1 MMEKGAPQ
9 AIGVGRAA
17 GLALAAAL
25 TAAIL
30 AAVATPTAW
39 AAPAPALES
48 PAAAPADPAWRP
60 APIYGA
66 DIRSLAIDPRD
77 PDTVLA
83 GTSAGQVYRSNDGGA
98 TWSDAGAALPLP
110 GWVVGTLAFDPN
122 RPGRVWAALWG
133 IFGGGFVVHSDD
145 LGRTW
150 QHPHPVREE
159 EQVYTLAP
167 VPGAPG
173 RLFAA
178 TRKGVYRSVD
188 DGASWL
194 LVTAA
199 YPEIV
204 NVSSL
209 WIDPLAPD
217 TVLAGTWRRA
227 YRTDDGGTTWR
238 GIFTG
243 MLEDSEVFTLQAVPW
258 NRGELWASTCGWVY
272 QTLDLGGKWQRFKNG
287 LAERRTPSFAV
298 LAQGRLLAGTVA
310 GLYSSDDSGSSWQRR
325 TGPELSVLAV
335 AQHAARPERVLLGT
349 EGSGVWRS
357 DDGGTTFRPTAAGM
371 HNLRVMAL
379 AREGQRVLAAVNHAG
394 PASGIYTSED
404 GGQTFTIVPAPVPTV
419 LALAVGDGRGWAA
432 TEKGLYERTVT
443 GWRRVEHFGTE
454 RIEQV
459 RIGNGRV
466 VVRSARGLFE
476 QHGTG
481 FRPIPYKHGTPRGAA
496 LAGDSLYVTD
506 DAGLYRL
513 AGGENHTAPSPMRG
527 ALVESL
533 GGQLFLSGRAGL
545 WARVEPAGEWRVF
558 WDRPSRLL
566 PTGDSRHPAL
576 AIAGDRALLL
586 RAGGEPVSVDLAFPA
601 RDVASALVVDG
612 KLLVGTS
619 GHGLQITALPAVDE
633 TPPTRGEP

>member
-1 MMEKGAPQ
+1 VTSCWKKTGF
-9 AIGVGRAA
+9 V
-17 GLALAAAL
+17 LALAAGLLAE
-25 TAAIL
+25 TAAAVVSSE
-30 AAVATPTAW
+30 AAAAPG
-39 AAPAPALES
+39 APAPAPFE
-48 PAAAPADPAWRP
+48 WRP
-60 APIYGA
+60 APLYGA
-66 DIRSLAIDPRD
+66 DIRSLAVDPRD
-77 PDTVLA
+77 PNLVLA
-83 GTSAGQVYRSNDGGA
+83 GTSAGQVYRSGDGGA
-98 TWSDAGAALPLP
+98 TWADAGAALPLP

-178 TRKGVYRSVD
+178 TRRGVYRSED

-209 WIDPLAPD
+209 WVDPLATQ

-227 YRTDDGGTTWR
+227 YRSDDGGTTWR
-238 GIFTG
+238 GVFTG
-243 MLEDSEVFTLQAVPW
+243 MVEDSEVFSLHSVPW

-272 QTLDLGGKWQRFKNG
+272 QTLDLGGQWQRFKNG
-287 LAERRTPSFAV
+287 LDERRTPSFAV
-298 LAQGRLLAGTVA
+298 LVQGRLLAGTVA
-310 GLYSSDDSGSSWQRR
+310 GLYSSDDRGLTWQRR
-325 TGPELSVLAV
+325 TGPELAVMAV
-335 AQHAARPERVLLGT
+335 AQHPARPERVLLGT

-357 DDGGTTFRPTAAGM
+357 EDGGTTFRPAAPGM

-379 AREGQRVLAAVNHAG
+379 AREGRRVLAAVNHAG
-394 PASGIYTSED
+394 PASGIYSSDD
-404 GGQTFTIVPAPVPTV
+404 GGGTFTPDPAPVPTV
-419 LALAVGDGRGWAA
+419 LSLAVGDGRAWAA
-432 TEKGLYERTVT
+432 TERGLYERTAT
-443 GWRRVEHFGTE
+443 GWRRVEHFGQE

-459 RIGNGRV
+459 RIGDGRV

-481 FRPIPYKHGTPRGAA
+481 FLPIPYKHGTPRGAA
-496 LAGDSLYVTD
+496 LAGDVLYVTD
-506 DAGLYRL
+506 DGGLYRL

-533 GGQLFLSGRAGL
+533 GEQLFLSGRGGL
-545 WARVEPAGEWRVF
+545 WARVEPAGEWRAF
-558 WDRPSRLL
+558 WTQSSRLL
-566 PTGDSRHPAL
+566 PTGESRYPAL
-576 AIAGDRALLL
+576 VIAGEQALLL
-586 RAGGEPVSVDLAFPA
+586 RAGAEPLNVDLAFPA

-612 KLLVGTS
+612 KLLLGTS
-619 GHGLQITALPAVDE
+619 GHGLQVASLPVPD
-633 TPPTRGEP
+633 